1 MDAQAFWAPT
11 VSEAMKQVAD
21 ELGVNAMILATEEA
35 SHPSFPTRK
44 LFCVTAVPG
53 LDDFEEIELGH
64 GRNCVQNPVQ
74 NTAREESV
82 AVPVLQKEHVSLL
95 TGLLNQ
101 LQVLQTELKDLR
113 NARADW
119 ERTTKLCEDLR
130 AEVCALGRKMDSG
143 TSGAGIEGG
152 TESVGISRGGE
163 EASSVADIQTTLPLW
178 FVERPTAAVI
188 CGPVGSGKTLTT
200 AKIAAE
206 AVAQGKSVALVDCSG
221 TQDLERLGNKIGVPT
236 WNVPL
241 EGTLEQVLSACAGLD
256 LVLIDATED
265 SSEMLDEINW
275 NEIGMDLHHLLILP
289 ATLDRDHL
297 EIAVENAAQ
306 IDSVAVSKVD
316 ENNRNDSVLAVLK
329 NSGYPVS
336 HVCTGKGFPG
346 DIRQVNLGELIA
358 EMRAA

>member
-21 ELGVNAMILATEEA
+21 ELGVNAMILSTEEA
-35 SHPSFPTRK
+35 SHPSLPTRK
-44 LFCVTAVPG
+44 LFCVTAMPG
-53 LDDFEEIELGH
+53 LDDFEEIELERGS
-64 GRNCVQNPVQ
+64 GRAQIPAV
-74 NTAREESV
+74 NTVSEQSA
-82 AVPVLQKEHVSLL
+82 AIPVLQKEHVSLL

-113 NARADW
+113 SARDDW
-119 ERTTKLCEDLR
+119 ERTTRLCEDLR
-130 AEVCALGRKMDSG
+130 AEVCALGRKMDS
-143 TSGAGIEGG
+143 SANGASIEGG
-152 TESVGISRGGE
+152 PEGTGFTRSGD
-163 EASSVADIQTTLPLW
+163 EASPKTEIKTASPLW
-178 FVERPTAAVI
+178 FSEQPTAAVI
-188 CGPVGSGKTLTT
+188 TGPVGSGKTLTT

-221 TQDLERLGNKIGVPT
+221 SQDLERLGNKIGVPT
-236 WNVPL
+236 WNVPM

-256 LVLIDATED
+256 LVLIDAAEN
-265 SSEMLDEINW
+265 SSAMMDEIRW
-275 NEIGMDLHHLLILP
+275 NEIGMDVHHLLVLP

-306 IDSVAVSKVD
+306 VDSVAVSKVD